1 MKTLSLAWRNLL
13 RQKRRTLITLSAL
26 IVGMC
31 GLVVFQGYIVSL
43 MNGFRESTIRSGLGH
58 LQVAKTAGYFEDG
71 EFNPYAFTLPDSAGL
86 AADLSRRPGVLAAFP
101 STGFTSIAG
110 VADKSVTLLVKGYP
124 AERMYFVPAQPDRGQ
139 AGRTAG
145 AGQPPRDRFGLGTLV
160 AGAAPAPGDRDRLVL
175 GETAARILGVQPGA
189 VITLMAVLPDGGLN
203 GRDFTVE
210 GIYRDPGRDKVFA
223 FTDYDTAA
231 DFTGIANAPVVHVL
245 AEDIAAVSAISSAV
259 PAGLAVRTWHDLATY
274 YVQVNTMFGGFL
286 GVIRI
291 IILLVTLFIMAN
303 TMNRIVR
310 ERMREWGTLRA
321 MGMKKRRILLLVV
334 LEGGLQGVVGAALGV
349 LAGLGLSA
357 LINLQGGLPVPF
369 ANGGQRVVV
378 RLLLSAQPAWNLV
391 PAALFAAAASFLP
404 GLRATRLTPSE
415 CLRQV

>member
-1 MKTLSLAWRNLL
+1 MKTLSMAWRNLL

-31 GLVVFQGYIVSL
+31 GVVVFQGYITSV
-43 MNGFRESTIRSGLGH
+43 MTGFRESTIRSGLGH
-58 LQVAKTAGYFEDG
+58 LQIAKAAGYFEDG
-71 EFNPYAFTLPDSAGL
+71 EFSPYAYTLADSAAL
-86 AADLSRRPGVLAAFP
+86 IRELSGRPGVLAAFP

-110 VADKSVTLLVKGYP
+110 MGDKSVTLLVKGYP
-124 AERMYFVPAQPDRGQ
+124 AERMYFSDGRGPA
-139 AGRTAG
+139 
-145 AGQPPRDRFGLGTLV
+145 PRDRFGLGTLV
-160 AGAAPAPGDRDRLVL
+160 TGAAPAPADRDRLVL
-175 GETAARILGVQPGA
+175 GETAARILGAKPGS
-189 VITLMAVLPDGGLN
+189 VVTLMAVLPDGGLN

-223 FTDYDTAA
+223 FTDYDSAA
-231 DFTGIANAPVVHVL
+231 DFTGIPAAPVVHVL
-245 AEDIAAVSAISSAV
+245 AADIAAVSGISAGL
-259 PAGLAVRTWHDLATY
+259 PRGLAVRTWHDLATF
-274 YVQVNTMFGGFL
+274 YVQVNSMFSGFL
-286 GVIRI
+286 AVIRT

-321 MGMKKRRILLLVV
+321 MGMKKRSILLLVV

-349 LAGLGLSA
+349 LIGLGVSE
-357 LINLQGGLPVPF
+357 LINLRGGLPVPF
-369 ANGGQRVVV
+369 ANGGQRIVVK
-378 RLLLSAQPAWNLV
+378 LLLSGEPAWNLV

-404 GLRATRLTPSE
+404 GLRATRLSPSE

>member
-58 LQVAKTAGYFEDG
+58 LQVAKSAGYFEDG
-71 EFNPYAFTLPDSAGL
+71 EFNPYAFMLPDSAGL
-86 AADLSRRPGVLAAFP
+86 AADLSQRPGVLAVFP

-110 VADKSVTLLVKGYP
+110 AADKSVTLLVKGYP
-124 AERMYFVPAQPDRGQ
+124 AERMYFA
-139 AGRTAG
+139 AGRSTGSA
-145 AGQPPRDRFGLGTLV
+145 QTPRDRFGLGTLV
-160 AGAAPAPGDRDRLVL
+160 AGAAPGPGDRDRLVL
-175 GETAARILGVQPGA
+175 GETAARILGVQPGS
-189 VITLMAVLPDGGLN
+189 VVTLMAVLPDGGLN

-231 DFTGIANAPVVHVL
+231 DFTGVTSAPVVHVL
-245 AEDIAAVSAISSAV
+245 AADIAAVGAIRTAV

-391 PAALFAAAASFLP
+391 PAALFAAAASLLP